1 MHALFARVFAIL
13 LALQPWA
20 FGMFAAPRAKGSST
34 SSLSS
39 PSRDQTMLD
48 SIKTVAQL
56 PSATRDTAIAP
67 EIVRSLQAP
76 KYGLVGLHTQTSSAA
91 LSKCLL
97 ARYGRWLE

>member
-1 MHALFARVFAIL
+1 MHALFTRVLAIL

-20 FGMFAAPRAKGSST
+20 FGMFALPRAKTNGT

-39 PSRDQTMLD
+39 PSRDQTALD
-48 SIKTVAQL
+48 NIKTASQL
-56 PSATRDTAIAP
+56 PSATKDAAIAP

-76 KYGLVGLHTQTSSAA
+76 KYGLVALHTQTPSTAPE
-91 LSKCLL
+91 KCLL